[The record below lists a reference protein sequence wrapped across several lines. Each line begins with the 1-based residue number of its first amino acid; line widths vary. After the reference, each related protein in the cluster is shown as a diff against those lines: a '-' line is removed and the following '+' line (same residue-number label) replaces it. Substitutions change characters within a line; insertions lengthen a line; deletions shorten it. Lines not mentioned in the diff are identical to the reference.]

1 MSISK
6 QSWLISISLQHG
18 GVTHTE
24 KLKFGNRTTYTK
36 AIYIQKNAS
45 ITEGNQATVVF
56 RFIRNF
62 SWTFFLLISPPIW
75 VSSVPA
81 PLSST
86 NLSILYQYTSWKQ
99 MSFLSFQSRHKAVAQ
114 IIWVTVNIFWL
125 SQQVP
130 IDSKPSPTFL
140 PIIIEEISIHIRS
153 ATRNTKNRCW
163 ADSFSILGSKN
174 WWL

>member
-6 QSWLISISLQHG
+6 QSWLTSISLQHG
-18 GVTHTE
+18 GVTHTK
-24 KLKFGNRTTYTK
+24 KLKFGNSTTYTK

-62 SWTFFLLISPPIW
+62 SWTFSCWFHLRSEYLLCRP
-75 VSSVPA
+75 

>member
-18 GVTHTE
+18 GVTHAE

-62 SWTFFLLISPPIW
+62 SWTFS
-75 VSSVPA
+75 
-81 PLSST
+81 
-86 NLSILYQYTSWKQ
+86 
-99 MSFLSFQSRHKAVAQ
+99 
-114 IIWVTVNIFWL
+114 
-125 SQQVP
+125 
-130 IDSKPSPTFL
+130 
-140 PIIIEEISIHIRS
+140 
-153 ATRNTKNRCW
+153 C
-163 ADSFSILGSKN
+163 
-174 WWL
+174 